1 MRVYSVTE
9 INREV
14 KQQLESGW
22 SDICVQGEISNFR
35 RSQKGHC
42 YFSLKDE
49 RSQLEV
55 VLFQGAASRLR
66 FLLENGLSVR
76 AFGSLTL
83 YEAAGRYQL
92 TVVHLEP
99 EGPGELQLAFE
110 QLKKRL
116 EVEGLFDTARK
127 RPLPKLP
134 RTIGLVTSFQG
145 AVIRDM
151 IHVARRRYP
160 NIEILI
166 APAPV
171 QGREAAPEIAD
182 AIRNLD
188 AEEID
193 LLIVGRGGGS
203 IEDLWG
209 FNEEVVAR
217 AIFQCRH
224 PVISAVGH
232 ETDFTIADF
241 VADLRAPTPSAAAEL
256 AVPVREELE
265 ATLQDLREQL
275 AHLIKS
281 KIGHERL
288 RLKQWRGYL
297 RDPRRW
303 LEERLLRLDA
313 LREKMKLVVS
323 HQISALSEKL
333 LRFKTHL
340 RVIGPLATLER
351 GYAIAVGPSGIP
363 LRDADQVRIDDLVT
377 IRLARGSLTSRVTEK
392 NR

>member
-134 RTIGLVTSFQG
+134 RTIGLVTSLQG

>member
-134 RTIGLVTSFQG
+134 RTIGLVTSLQG

-256 AVPVREELE
+256 AVPVREEIE

-363 LRDADQVRIDDLVT
+363 LRDADQVRVDDLVT
-377 IRLARGSLTSRVTEK
+377 IRLARGSLTSRVTQK